1 MSSFRWMLDELELKE
16 LHLHDTCFTW
26 MSVTDKPTQ
35 TKIDHVF
42 CTREQEFHH
51 PHYHLQALGS

>member
-16 LHLHDTCFTW
+16 LHLHNRCFTW
-26 MSVTDKPTQ
+26 MSATDKPTQ

-42 CTREQEFHH
+42 CTNEREFHH
-51 PHYHLQALGS
+51 PHYHLQVLGS